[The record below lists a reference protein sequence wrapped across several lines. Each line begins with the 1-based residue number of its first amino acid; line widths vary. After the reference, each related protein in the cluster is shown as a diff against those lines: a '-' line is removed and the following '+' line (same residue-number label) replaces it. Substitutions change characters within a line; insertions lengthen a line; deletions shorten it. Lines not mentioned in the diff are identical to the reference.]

1 MNMNWKLDMKQVIIE
16 ARKKHETREAKTLIN
31 VTHLNPNE
39 PRISME
45 DPLKTKQ
52 TTKKGQNSEIRETKE
67 RFDSLENILNKSIT
81 LIEYE
86 PIHVDKIDDEI
97 CGKMLTAKDGLR
109 LRTVAELNNPSSFK
123 IKKYQEKLN
132 AGVRK
137 ILNVGRSRTSDL

>member
-1 MNMNWKLDMKQVIIE
+1 M
-16 ARKKHETREAKTLIN
+16 
-31 VTHLNPNE
+31 
-39 PRISME
+39 
-45 DPLKTKQ
+45 
-52 TTKKGQNSEIRETKE
+52 
-67 RFDSLENILNKSIT
+67 NKSIT